1 MDLRVLRYFVAV
13 AEERHIGRAADRL
26 HMAQPPLSRAVRGLE
41 DELGATLFER
51 TPKGVTL
58 TEAGAVLYDEAV
70 ALLAQ
75 AGRIRDRVTAAGTT
89 TLTVG
94 TLADAAEHV
103 GARLVAL
110 FREQHPHVDV
120 RVHET
125 DLADP
130 TAGLRTGLVDVA
142 LTRTPFET
150 AGIGVHVLRRVP
162 VGVVLRDDDPLAGR
176 AELATAELAGRR
188 WVRLPDG
195 TDPHW
200 TAYWTGGP
208 PGDDAPVMRTVQEC
222 LQAVLWNG
230 TAALA
235 PVGQPL
241 PPGLRIVPVA
251 DRPPSEL
258 VVAWP
263 KAGSSPLVR
272 SFVRCGISL
281 TVVVHSGNGG
291 VS

>member
-13 AEERHIGRAADRL
+13 AEERHVGRAADRL

-58 TEAGAVLYDEAV
+58 TDAGAALYDEAV

-75 AGRIRDRVTAAGTT
+75 AGRIRDRVTAAAGAA

-94 TLADAAEHV
+94 TLADAAEQV
-103 GARLVAL
+103 GTRLVAR
-110 FREQHPHVDV
+110 FREQHPHIDV

-142 LTRTPFET
+142 LTRTPFDT
-150 AGIGVHVLRRVP
+150 AGIGVHVLRRVR
-162 VGVVLRDDDPLAGR
+162 VGVVLREDDPLAAR
-176 AELATAELAGRR
+176 AEVSTAELAGRR

-195 TDPHW
+195 TDPRW
-200 TAYWTGGP
+200 RAYWTGGP
-208 PGDDAPVMRTVQEC
+208 AEADAPVMRTVQEC

-235 PVGQPL
+235 PADQPL
-241 PPGLRIVPVA
+241 PPGLCVVPA
-251 DRPPSEL
+251 SDRPPSEL
-258 VVAWP
+258 VAAWP
-263 KAGSSPLVR
+263 KTASSPLVR
-272 SFVRCGISL
+272 SFVRIAAEAGR
-281 TVVVHSGNGG
+281 
-291 VS
+291 

>member
-13 AEERHIGRAADRL
+13 AEERHVGRAAERL

-58 TEAGAVLYDEAV
+58 TDAGAVLYDEAV

-75 AGRIRDRVTAAGTT
+75 AGRIRDRVTAAA

-94 TLADAAEHV
+94 TLADAAEQV
-103 GARLVAL
+103 GAHLVAQ
-110 FREQHPHVDV
+110 FRAQHPHVDV

-150 AGIGVHVLRRVP
+150 AEIGVHVLRRVG

-176 AELATAELAGRR
+176 TSVATGDLAGRR

-195 TDPHW
+195 TDPRW
-200 TAYWTGGP
+200 SAYWTGGP
-208 PGDDAPVMRTVQEC
+208 PGDDAPVMRTIQEC

-235 PVGQPL
+235 PADQPV
-241 PPGLRIVPVA
+241 PPGLCVVPVS
-251 DRPPSEL
+251 DRPVSEL

-263 KAGSSPLVR
+263 KAASSPLVR
-272 SFVRCGISL
+272 GFVRVAVRVFASP
-281 TVVVHSGNGG
+281 
-291 VS
+291 

>member
-13 AEERHIGRAADRL
+13 AEERHIGRAATRL

-41 DELGATLFER
+41 DELGVTLFER

-58 TEAGAVLYDEAV
+58 TDAGAVLYDEAV

-75 AGRIRDRVTAAGTT
+75 AGRIRERVTAAA
-89 TLTVG
+89 TLAVG
-94 TLADAAEHV
+94 TLADAAEQV
-103 GARLVAL
+103 GARLVAH

-125 DLADP
+125 DLTDP
-130 TAGLRTGLVDVA
+130 TAGLRAGSVDVA
-142 LTRTPFET
+142 LTRTPFDT
-150 AGIGVHVLRRVP
+150 TGLGVHVLRRIRA
-162 VGVVLRDDDPLAGR
+162 GVVLRDDDPMADR
-176 AELATAELAGRR
+176 AEVSTAELAGRR

-195 TDPHW
+195 TDLRW

-208 PGDDAPVMRTVQEC
+208 PGEEAPVMRTIQEC

-235 PVGQPL
+235 PAGQPV
-241 PPGLRIVPVA
+241 PAGLRVVPVS

-263 KAGSSPLVR
+263 KAASNPLVR
-272 SFVRCGISL
+272 SFVRIA
-281 TVVVHSGNGG
+281 VGG
-291 VS
+291 FVSP